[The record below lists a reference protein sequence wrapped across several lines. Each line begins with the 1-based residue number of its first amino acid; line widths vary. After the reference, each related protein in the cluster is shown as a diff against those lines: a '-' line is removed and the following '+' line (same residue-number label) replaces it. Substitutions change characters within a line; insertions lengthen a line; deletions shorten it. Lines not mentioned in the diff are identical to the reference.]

1 MNETNKVTCAKL
13 TNLIHG
19 MYVWGTDLSFNVV
32 NLFYDLM
39 IHRPSSDMRL
49 VTWCLVIKED
59 CHLSDGSVWSTLL
72 CE

>member
-19 MYVWGTDLSFNVV
+19 MYVWGIELGFNVV
-32 NLFYDLM
+32 NLLYDLM
-39 IHRPSSDMRL
+39 IHRPSSDMIL